1 MSAVNSS
8 TRRLK
13 SEIRNPKSE
22 GPQANPVTSSR
33 RRRWVLR
40 LAALLMGPLVVL
52 AGLEGALRLG
62 GYGFSTSLFKKATIG
77 GEQCLV
83 ENDEFG
89 LRFFPRALARM
100 PAATVMR
107 ANKPAGALRVFIL
120 GESAALGDP
129 RPQFGAGRY
138 LEVLLRE
145 RFPGQDFEVVNT
157 GIIAINSHVI
167 LPIARECARRQGDV
181 WIIYMG
187 NNEMVGPFG
196 AATVFGRQAPAL
208 SVVRLTLG
216 IQRARLGQLLVDLVR
231 RLKGPST
238 DAAWH
243 GLEMFQNNIV
253 PPDDPRRE
261 VVYHSFAR
269 NLEDILEAGIN
280 SGARVLLSTVA
291 VNLKDCP
298 PFASELGGHIKPA
311 ERAAYEKLCAE
322 ASAAEAQGNLARAA
336 QAYEEAGRLCPRS
349 AELQFRLG
357 ACQQRL
363 GNTAAARRAFE
374 SAVDCD
380 ALPCRADSRI
390 NGIISEA
397 GRRFAGSRAGSGFAF
412 CDAVSALA
420 QDSRAGTPPSGGS
433 ILRPAADS
441 QAGIPGQ
448 ESFYEHVHLNFE
460 GNYRLARAWAAGLE
474 KLLSPAT
481 AGRATGGWAS
491 QETCERL
498 LGLTDWNRLSVF
510 DEIARRLK
518 QPPFAGQLD
527 NKRRLEAA
535 QAAVGELQR
544 RIAAGSPAEA
554 CEVYLEAI
562 RRAPRDHNL
571 EENYAEFL
579 EATHDAA
586 QAIIERQKV
595 RDMIP
600 HFYFS
605 HYSLG
610 RLLKEQGRL
619 PEALECLEKAALLNP
634 RGSEVRLELGMVLAR
649 QMKWAAAL
657 DQFSLARQ
665 FNPEDPQALLY
676 SGEVL
681 WKLDRRAESLDS
693 LRQAIRI
700 QPACWEAHYRL
711 GDELSTE
718 GQTAAAA
725 EQFEQVLAC
734 NPSYLKARI
743 NLGVALFNLGR
754 PLEAARQFDEALRL
768 DPGNT
773 QAADF
778 KRKTAAYMAARG
790 HAP

>member
-1 MSAVNSS
+1 VKASA
-8 TRRLK
+8 
-13 SEIRNPKSE
+13 
-22 GPQANPVTSSR
+22 
-33 RRRWVLR
+33 RRRWVFR
-40 LAALLMGPLVVL
+40 VAAVLMGPLVVL

-62 GYGFSTSLFKKATIG
+62 GYGYSTSFFKKATIG
-77 GEQCLV
+77 GQECLV

-89 LRFFPRALARM
+89 LRFFPGALARM

-129 RPQFGAGRY
+129 RPQFGVGRY

-167 LPIARECARRQGDV
+167 LPIARECARRQGDL

-208 SVVRLTLG
+208 SVVRLTVGL
-216 IQRARLGQLLVDLVR
+216 QRARLGQLLVDLVR
-231 RLKGPST
+231 RLRKPAKE
-238 DAAWH
+238 AAWH
-243 GLEMFQNNIV
+243 GLEMFQNNEV

-261 VVYHSFAR
+261 VVYQGFAR
-269 NLEDILEAGIN
+269 NLEDILEAGVN
-280 SGARVLLSTVA
+280 SGAKVLLSTVA

-298 PFASELGGHIKPA
+298 PFASELGGHVAPA
-311 ERAAYEKLCAE
+311 DRAAYEKLCAE
-322 ASAAEAQGNLARAA
+322 ASAAEAQGGLAGAA
-336 QAYEEAGRLCPRS
+336 QAYERAGRLCPGS

-357 ACQQRL
+357 ICQQRL

-374 SAVDCD
+374 LAVDCD

-397 GRRFAGSRAGSGFAF
+397 GRRFAGSRHASSFAF
-412 CDAVSALA
+412 CDAVSALGA
-420 QDSRAGTPPSGGS
+420 ESQAGAPPSGGS
-433 ILRPAADS
+433 APPLAAESQAGAPPSGASPPAPATES

-448 ESFYEHVHLNFE
+448 ESFYEHVHLNFQ

-474 KLLSPAT
+474 KMLPPAL
-481 AGRATGGWAS
+481 AGRATAAWAS
-491 QETCERL
+491 QEKCERL

-527 NKRRLEAA
+527 NARRLEAA
-535 QAAVGELQR
+535 QAAVRELQR

-554 CEVYLEAI
+554 REVYLEAI

-579 EATHDAA
+579 EATHDPA
-586 QAIIERQKV
+586 QAILERQKV
-595 RDMIP
+595 RDLIP

-610 RLLKEQGRL
+610 LLLKEQGRL
-619 PEALECLEKAALLNP
+619 DEALECLQKAALLNP
-634 RGSEVRLELGMVLAR
+634 RGSEVRLELGVVLAR
-649 QMKWAAAL
+649 QTKWAAAL
-657 DQFSLARQ
+657 GQLNLARQ

-681 WKLDRRAESLDS
+681 WKLNRPAESLAS
-693 LRQAIRI
+693 LRQAIGL

-711 GDELSTE
+711 GDELRLE

-725 EQFEQVLAC
+725 EQFEQVLAY
-734 NPSYLKARI
+734 NPTYLKARM
-743 NLGVALFNLGR
+743 NLGVALLNLGR
-754 PLEAARQFDEALRL
+754 PVEAARQFDEALRL
-768 DPGNT
+768 DPGNK

-778 KRKTAAYMAARG
+778 KRKTAAYT
-790 HAP
+790 APSRN